1 VGGVVGSHVL
11 QDICRRLKRR
21 LAHLVHADRVP
32 AVFTR
37 HKGAACNVSGSGVHA
52 LRQRFIYWDAQGI
65 GTAPKEKSLLTK
77 R

>member
-1 VGGVVGSHVL
+1 MGGVVGSHVL

-37 HKGAACNVSGSGVHA
+37 HKSAAGNVSGRGVHA
-52 LRQRFIYWDAQGI
+52 LRLRFICWWRAGHWYS
-65 GTAPKEKSLLTK
+65 T
-77 R
+77 